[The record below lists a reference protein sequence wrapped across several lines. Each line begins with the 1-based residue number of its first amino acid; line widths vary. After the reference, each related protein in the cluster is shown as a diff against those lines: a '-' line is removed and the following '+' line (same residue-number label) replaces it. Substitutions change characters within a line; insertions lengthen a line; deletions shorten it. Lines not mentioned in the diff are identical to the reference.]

1 MGFRSCEQRND
12 MSQYE
17 ILDKERHRQVRVKT
31 GYGAALGDAVM
42 YVMTYPMEFRD
53 IQSCYP
59 ILFTKDPNTG
69 GFFAAAVLG
78 FEADQNLFLQDDGW
92 DASYV
97 PALVQRQPFLI
108 ATGRDGGNDTPVVSL
123 DLEHPRVSQ
132 DEGEALFDDQGAAT
146 DFLNQKIALLDKL
159 HRGLQHSSGF
169 VDTLLKHE
177 LLEEITL
184 DLAFQDG
191 SKKRVQG
198 FYTIAEE
205 RLFQLQGDV
214 LESLNK
220 AGYLQPVF
228 MAVASLSRMRDVIE
242 RRNRAYA

>member
-1 MGFRSCEQRND
+1 

-17 ILDKERHRQVRVKT
+17 ILDKEKHQQLRIKT

-59 ILFTKDPNTG
+59 ILFTKNPNTG
-69 GFFAAAVLG
+69 GFFAAAVMG

-92 DASYV
+92 DAPYV

-108 ATGRDGGNDTPVVSL
+108 ATRGEGGKQDPVVSV

-132 DEGEALFDDQGAAT
+132 DEGQALFDDEGAPSE
-146 DFLNQKIALLDKL
+146 FLNQKIALLDKL
-159 HRGLQHSSGF
+159 HRGLQHGKGF
-169 VDTLLKHE
+169 IDTLLQHE
-177 LLEEITL
+177 LLEQITL
-184 DLAFQDG
+184 DIAFNDG
-191 SKKRVQG
+191 AKKSVEG
-198 FYTIAEE
+198 FYSIAEE
-205 RLFQLQGDV
+205 RLYQLKGDV
-214 LESLNK
+214 LEPLNE

-228 MAVASLSRMRDVIE
+228 MAVASLSRVRDIIE
-242 RRNRAYA
+242 RRNRLRV

>member
-1 MGFRSCEQRND
+1 

-17 ILDKERHRQVRVKT
+17 ILDKEKHQQLRIKT

-69 GFFAAAVLG
+69 GFFAAAVMG

-92 DASYV
+92 DAPYV

-108 ATGRDGGNDTPVVSL
+108 ATRGEGDKQDPVVSV

-132 DEGEALFDDQGAAT
+132 DEGQALFDDEGAPT
-146 DFLNQKIALLDKL
+146 EFLNQKIALLDKL
-159 HRGLQHSSGF
+159 HRGLQHSKGF
-169 VDTLLKHE
+169 IDTLLQHE
-177 LLEEITL
+177 LLEQITL
-184 DLAFQDG
+184 DIAFNDG
-191 SKKRVQG
+191 SKKSVEG
-198 FYTIAEE
+198 FYSIAEE
-205 RLFQLQGDV
+205 RLYQLKGDV
-214 LESLNK
+214 LESLNQ

-228 MAVASLSRMRDVIE
+228 MAVASLSRVRDIIE
-242 RRNRAYA
+242 RRNRLRV

>member
-1 MGFRSCEQRND
+1 

-17 ILDKERHRQVRVKT
+17 ILDKDKHRQVRIKT
-31 GYGAALGDAVM
+31 GYSAALGDAVM
-42 YVMTYPMEFRD
+42 HVMTYPMEFRD

-69 GFFAAAVLG
+69 GFFATAVMGL
-78 FEADQNLFLQDDGW
+78 EPDQNLFLNDDGW

-97 PALVQRQPFLI
+97 PAMLKRQPFLI
-108 ATGRDGGNDTPVVSL
+108 ATGEDGDNQVPVASL
-123 DLEHPRVSQ
+123 DVDHPRVSQ
-132 DEGEALFDDQGAAT
+132 DAGEALFDSDGAPT
-146 DFLNQKIALLDKL
+146 DFLNQTIALLDKL
-159 HRGLQHSSGF
+159 HRGLQHGIGF

-177 LLEEITL
+177 LLEEITF
-184 DLAFQDG
+184 DFAFQDG
-191 SKKRVQG
+191 TKKTLQG

-205 RLFQLQGDV
+205 RLFELPGDV

-228 MAVASLSRMRDVIE
+228 MAVASLSRMRDIIE
-242 RRNRAYA
+242 RRNRLQV